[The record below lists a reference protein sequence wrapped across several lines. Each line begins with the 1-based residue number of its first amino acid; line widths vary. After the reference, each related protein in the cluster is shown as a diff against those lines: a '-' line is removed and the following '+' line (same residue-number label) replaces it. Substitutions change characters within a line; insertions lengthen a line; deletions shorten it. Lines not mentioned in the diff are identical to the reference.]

1 MSDTHQVGEPRD
13 FMNNANHANNEPP
26 IEILLIEDTEEDAL
40 LIRELLGL
48 TRRFN
53 FRLTRAASLE
63 EAIQTLSDLTPQIVL
78 SDINLPDSRGINTF
92 RAVALAAEDAALV
105 LLTNLDDESLALQA
119 IREGAEDY
127 IVKTELSAALLTR
140 TIRYA
145 IERKRA
151 EETLCETRERY
162 MLAVEGSFDGIWDWS
177 LRTNQIYFSPRWKQM
192 LGCDEAGLPNR
203 PEEWL
208 SRIHPED
215 QARFRW
221 ALTSHIQGHSELFEL
236 EYRIR
241 HKSGEYRWV
250 LVRGLAVRDA
260 AGKAYRMAG
269 SQTDISSRKKAE
281 HQLHHFAFHD
291 TLTGLPNRLLFLDR
305 LERAIA
311 IARRR
316 EEYRYAVLFLDLDRF
331 KMINDSLGH
340 TLGDQLLVA
349 CSQKLETCLRAVDT
363 VSRFGGDEFVVLLED
378 IKSDQDAIEVA
389 MRIHEE
395 LRTPIELNSHKVVVS
410 ASIGIVLSSLG
421 YERTDDLL
429 RDADIA
435 MYHAKM
441 RGKSCHVVF
450 EESMRQR
457 VIQRLEL
464 ENELRTALEKG
475 QLAVHYQPIISLRNW
490 ELMGFEA
497 LMRWTH
503 PERGAIP
510 PKEFI
515 PIAEETGLIHTLGLW
530 ILQESC
536 RQMVAWHKQ
545 FPKTPPLTIHVN
557 VSGKQFGDPEF
568 VDAVQGVLES
578 TGLEAR
584 YLYLEIT
591 EGLFVENDER
601 FNHTLERLVALG
613 IRLQIDDFGT
623 GYSSFSYL
631 QRLPVSSIKIDST
644 FINHMKD
651 NNNHAQIVRSIVT
664 LANSLGMEAIAEGV
678 ESAHQI
684 TQLRNLKCAFGQG
697 FYISK
702 PVTGWLGS
710 EMLRNSHGTG
720 RLRMPVRSSI

>member
-1 MSDTHQVGEPRD
+1 MVGNLQTIMD
-13 FMNNANHANNEPP
+13 NNHLAQNDPP
-26 IEILLIEDTEEDAL
+26 IEILLIEDNDEDAL
-40 LIRELLGL
+40 LIREMLGL
-48 TRRFN
+48 TRGFN
-53 FRLTRAASLE
+53 FRLSRAASLT
-63 EAIQTLSDLTPQIVL
+63 EALQMAPKITPQIFL
-78 SDINLPDSRGINTF
+78 SDITLPDSRGIATF
-92 RAVALAAEDAALV
+92 RAVASAAEDAAIV
-105 LLTNLDDESLALQA
+105 LLTNLDDETLALQA

-127 IVKTELSAALLTR
+127 IIKTDLSGALLVR

-145 IERKRA
+145 IERKHA
-151 EETLCETRERY
+151 EEALCESRERY
-162 MLAVEGSFDGIWDWS
+162 MLAVEGSYDGIWDWS
-177 LRTNQIYFSPRWKQM
+177 LRANQIYFSPRWKEM
-192 LGCDEAGLPNR
+192 LGYGNAELTDR
-203 PEEWL
+203 PDEWL
-208 SRIHPED
+208 SRVHPED

-221 ALTSHIQGHSELFEL
+221 ALTAHIQGHSELFEM

-241 HKSGEYRWV
+241 HKDGGYRWT
-250 LVRGLAVRDA
+250 LVRGLAVRDP

-281 HQLHHFAFHD
+281 NQLHHFAFHD

-305 LERAIA
+305 LDRAIA
-311 IARRR
+311 ISRRR
-316 EEYRYAVLFLDLDRF
+316 PEYRFAVLFLDLDRF

-340 TLGDQLLVA
+340 TFGDHLLIA

-363 VSRFGGDEFVVLLED
+363 VSRFGGDEFVVLLDD

-389 MRIHEE
+389 ERIHAEFR
-395 LRTPIELNSHKVVVS
+395 LPIELNDHSVVIS
-410 ASIGIVLSSLG
+410 ASIGIVQSALG

-450 EESMRQR
+450 ETNMRQR
-457 VIQRLEL
+457 VMLRLQT
-464 ENELRTALEKG
+464 ENELRAALEKG
-475 QLAVHYQPIISLRNW
+475 QLSVNYQPIIALRNW

-503 PERGAIP
+503 PERGEIP
-510 PKEFI
+510 PREFI
-515 PIAEETGLIHTLGLW
+515 PIAEETGLIHSLGLW
-530 ILQESC
+530 VLQESC
-536 RQMVAWHKQ
+536 RQMVAWHRQ
-545 FPKTPPLTIHVN
+545 YPKSPALTIHVN

-568 VDAVQGVLES
+568 VDQVQRTLEQ
-578 TGLEAR
+578 TGLDAR
-584 YLYLEIT
+584 FLYLEIT
-591 EGLFVENDER
+591 ESLFVENDER
-601 FNHTLERLVALG
+601 FNRTLERLVALG

-684 TQLRNLKCAFGQG
+684 NQLRSLKCDYGQG

-710 EMLRNSHGTG
+710 EMLRTSNGTG